1 MDNGSKKEDRIFSIS
16 TISNK
21 RNFHQIKNPGLA
33 KCYLRV
39 GEDSRSLAS
48 IYEGSTVNHNAIF
61 TVNRGA
67 GTGGSRPNLDRSFNP
82 ISTCGGSLCPPLPY
96 YYSKPARF
104 SDLPTALTEQFL
116 FDLAQLQASA
126 VI

>member
-1 MDNGSKKEDRIFSIS
+1 MDNGNKKEDRIS

-21 RNFHQIKNPGLA
+21 KDFHQIKKPGLA
-33 KCYLRV
+33 KIYLRV
-39 GEDSRSLAS
+39 GEDSRRLAS

-82 ISTCGGSLCPPLPY
+82 ISTASVSLPY
-96 YYSKPARF
+96 PQKNATHLR
-104 SDLPTALTEQFL
+104 L
-116 FDLAQLQASA
+116 
-126 VI
+126 

>member
-1 MDNGSKKEDRIFSIS
+1 MDNGNKKEDRIS

-21 RNFHQIKNPGLA
+21 RDFHQIKKPGLA

-61 TVNRGA
+61 TGA
-67 GTGGSRPNLDRSFNP
+67 GAPEPGEGGQIWTDHLTLSQPVGPTMRRNLP
-82 ISTCGGSLCPPLPY
+82 KT
-96 YYSKPARF
+96 F
-104 SDLPTALTEQFL
+104 SVLKF
-116 FDLAQLQASA
+116 
-126 VI
+126 

>member
-1 MDNGSKKEDRIFSIS
+1 MDNGNKKEDRIS

-21 RNFHQIKNPGLA
+21 RDFHQIKKPRLA

-61 TVNRGA
+61 TGA
-67 GTGGSRPNLDRSFNP
+67 GASEPEGG
-82 ISTCGGSLCPPLPY
+82 TVC
-96 YYSKPARF
+96 
-104 SDLPTALTEQFL
+104 
-116 FDLAQLQASA
+116 
-126 VI
+126 

>member
-1 MDNGSKKEDRIFSIS
+1 MDNGSKKEDRILRIS

-21 RNFHQIKNPGLA
+21 RDFHQIKKPGLA

-61 TVNRGA
+61 TGA
-67 GTGGSRPNLDRSFNP
+67 GASEPEGG
-82 ISTCGGSLCPPLPY
+82 TVC
-96 YYSKPARF
+96 
-104 SDLPTALTEQFL
+104 
-116 FDLAQLQASA
+116 
-126 VI
+126 